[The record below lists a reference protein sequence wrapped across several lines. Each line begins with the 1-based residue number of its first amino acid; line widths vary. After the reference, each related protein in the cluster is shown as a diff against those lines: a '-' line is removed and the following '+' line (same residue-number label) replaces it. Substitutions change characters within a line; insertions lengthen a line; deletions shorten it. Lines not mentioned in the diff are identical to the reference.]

1 MRLDGNLTFGSLQ
14 LWRLFLCPL
23 MPEYFFF
30 DVAFV
35 MPIYLCYFSYSREYS
50 TGTIATWLRFNFLS
64 KFFSLLL
71 QTNQSILSDK
81 SIHFVRMFTYEFC
94 IDVGIQLVSYA
105 FCLLASLAVSE
116 SSGADLLSQDSAF
129 FSIFVAEWFMMM
141 LKNPN
146 KPTDLVFCTLA
157 QKYFILIVLV
167 IVHFVASYDWI
178 SIAAVIFVGT
188 SLHLILNHRGV
199 EVLNPLTA
207 LIEKALTCG
216 RSCNCSAMGF
226 VTAEQGRQHAQ

>member
-1 MRLDGNLTFGSLQ
+1 M
-14 LWRLFLCPL
+14 
-23 MPEYFFF
+23 
-30 DVAFV
+30 
-35 MPIYLCYFSYSREYS
+35 SR
-50 TGTIATWLRFNFLS
+50 
-64 KFFSLLL
+64 
-71 QTNQSILSDK
+71 D
-81 SIHFVRMFTYEFC
+81 
-94 IDVGIQLVSYA
+94 
-105 FCLLASLAVSE
+105 

-188 SLHLILNHRGV
+188 LLHFILNHRGV

-226 VTAEQGRQHAQ
+226 VTAEQGRQNAKESSDHLIAFDRRTIRGSVRQNPWYRQQVAEEQKAQQSSPFTSSSTSASSSGGGT